1 MMKVVYEQSVTRADA
16 LREMRERWEPAPRS
30 RVVGLS
36 DACGRVTSEEV
47 RALHSL
53 PVKRSSKRDGIA
65 VRSTDFAAGAPDT
78 SSWTRDV
85 DFAQADTGDD
95 FPDAFDAVIAVEHIA
110 YDEHGGLHIVEEPPD
125 LQSGSGVNPCG
136 SIVRAGDV
144 LVAAHTRLT
153 PELVASLAVGGHAQ
167 VRVLERPRVAFIPTG
182 SELVPFGA
190 YPQRGQ
196 NIEANSLLVSGM
208 VRAWGAEVTCYPV
221 VRDDEE
227 ALEAALDRAL
237 EAADIVLINGGSSRG
252 EEDFN
257 ARLLERRGSYFR
269 HGVRAVPGRP
279 VGMALIEGRPVI
291 NVPGPVL
298 AAFLSLD
305 WLVRGLVA
313 QFLGVPVP
321 RRRTVRARL
330 SEPVAKPEAFE
341 RLVRVS
347 ISGDAT
353 GEYVC
358 TPLPQPMTLSQTL
371 RSSDGML
378 TLPIGSTGA
387 QAGEE
392 FSVEL
397 LRPLE
402 LIEASWEEGE
412 GLR

>member
-1 MMKVVYEQSVTRADA
+1 MMKFVYEQSVTRADA

-65 VRSTDFAAGAPDT
+65 VRSADFAAGAPDT

-110 YDEHGGLHIVEEPPD
+110 YDEHGGLRIVEVPPD

-167 VRVLERPRVAFIPTG
+167 VRVLERPRVAFSPTG

-279 VGMALIEGRPVI
+279 VGAPSSTCPVRCWRPSSPSI
-291 NVPGPVL
+291 GSSAGSSRNFW
-298 AAFLSLD
+298 AFPCRAGAPFA
-305 WLVRGLVA
+305 RGSA
-313 QFLGVPVP
+313 SRSQSP
-321 RRRTVRARL
+321 RRSSGSCACRFPATQRGDTCAR
-330 SEPVAKPEAFE
+330 
-341 RLVRVS
+341 R
-347 ISGDAT
+347 
-353 GEYVC
+353 C
-358 TPLPQPMTLSQTL
+358 
-371 RSSDGML
+371 RS
-378 TLPIGSTGA
+378 
-387 QAGEE
+387 
-392 FSVEL
+392 
-397 LRPLE
+397 R
-402 LIEASWEEGE
+402 
-412 GLR
+412 